1 MYRDARKIARARLP
15 LAASRSL
22 NAPRERE
29 AASGKSGDTPMDAKL
44 LEAVAFAARAHQGQL
59 RKDRATPY
67 VSHVF
72 RVCLVVRDLFGF
84 DDPRMLI
91 TALLHDT
98 IEDTTTDFDDIEK
111 RFGAEIAG
119 WVSYLTKDKR
129 LPEHERERAY
139 LDRLKESPWQVQVC
153 KLADIFDNL
162 MDMPNL
168 PADRRAHALQRAEQY
183 FAELRHIDAPEAHK
197 AIALVAQLLAEL
209 RA

>member
-1 MYRDARKIARARLP
+1 
-15 LAASRSL
+15 
-22 NAPRERE
+22 
-29 AASGKSGDTPMDAKL
+29 MDAKL
-44 LEAVAFAARAHQGQL
+44 LDAVAFAARAHHSQL

-98 IEDTTTDFDDIEK
+98 IEDTTTDFDDIEA
-111 RFGAEIAG
+111 RYGAEIAA
-119 WVSYLTKDKR
+119 WVAHLTKDKR
-129 LPEHERERAY
+129 LAEQERERVY
-139 LDRLKESPWQVQVC
+139 LERIKQAPWQVQVC

-168 PADRRAHALQRAEQY
+168 PADRYAHALKGAEQY
-183 FAELRHIDAPEAHK
+183 FAELRHLTAPEAQK
-197 AIALVAQLLAEL
+197 PIALVAQLIEQM
-209 RA
+209 RH